1 LVVSKGVGALRF
13 RMLVQ
18 ESVSGLARR
27 NEPRKVITKRS
38 CRGAFICCVI
48 YIFGV
53 FVFEKIDIMR
63 KIYLESL

>member
-1 LVVSKGVGALRF
+1 LAVSKGVGALRF

-38 CRGAFICCVI
+38 CKGAFICCV

-53 FVFEKIDIMR
+53 FVFEKFDIMR

>member
-13 RMLVQ
+13 RLLVQ

-38 CRGAFICCVI
+38 CRGSFICSD